1 MKRIVLGGLV
11 AAFFLAVFTVG
22 TSMAGGALFWKNWPE
37 GTAKGVM
44 PPCGTNVLAL
54 GGDDILQATVETYC
68 AIKPGQYV
76 SFINPKAMDTYKK
89 KGKKYPDGMTGVLQF
104 ADIGVAFTT
113 EIKGGNPIYDVV
125 SMKDGKSIASQEA
138 NHPLNPKTCEKC
150 HATFNGVCKGFV
162 CGNRM

>member
-1 MKRIVLGGLV
+1 L
-11 AAFFLAVFTVG
+11 AAFSLAVFTVG
-22 TSMAGGALFWKNWPE
+22 TSLAGGALFWKDWPE

-113 EIKGGNPIYDVV
+113 EIKGGALLRCNKHEGRQVHRFERGQP
-125 SMKDGKSIASQEA
+125 S
-138 NHPLNPKTCEKC
+138 LNPKTCETC